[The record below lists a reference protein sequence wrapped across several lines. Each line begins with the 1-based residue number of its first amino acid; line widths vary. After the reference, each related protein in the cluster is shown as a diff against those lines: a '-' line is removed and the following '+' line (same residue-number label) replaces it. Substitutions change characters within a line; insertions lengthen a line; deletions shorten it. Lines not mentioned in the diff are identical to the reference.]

1 MYKVSLP
8 AFRKPKVVLSIGF
21 GLLIFL
27 MLLSVV
33 TLILIA
39 SALQGD
45 TALILDNYA
54 QSVRIVGQVQTNAT
68 YLRLLVRD
76 LITNPDTDRRRSL
89 RQQIDSVLNET
100 TGQFTKTL
108 YVKIQPEEGRSFQGY
123 IKTFDSYADAIR
135 SITDIVIEQHR
146 DSSMA
151 LYTEFIQPLRQQL
164 DSSSR
169 TLVATNLHASAVT
182 RDHIN
187 SLETEFLQIG
197 VAIAG
202 LSIIIS
208 FLIFYYV
215 AQRFRIAEKQRDDL
229 LQLLRERQRKIE
241 QLVVHMSTLEEDQRK
256 RFAQELHDAI
266 GHGLTVA
273 KFHIDSAKAEYD
285 RNKALAAEHLEKSL
299 ATIQQSLLETKRI
312 SYDMRPTL
320 LDDLG
325 LVAAVNQL
333 ITDFERRTGTKVS
346 KDFGTFTGRLRSI
359 VEITVYRIV
368 QEAFINIEKHADA
381 KNVSF
386 QMLVRDEGILVLSIT
401 DDGNGFDV
409 GEVVMEGSP
418 HLGLRNIL
426 ERGEL
431 IGGTVLVESRPG
443 KGCEINIEVPIDH
456 VKEVV

>member
-1 MYKVSLP
+1 MVI
-8 AFRKPKVVLSIGF
+8 SIGF
-21 GLLIFL
+21 GMLFFL

-33 TLILIA
+33 SLILIA

-45 TALILDNYA
+45 MALILDHYA
-54 QSVRIVGQVQTNAT
+54 QSVRIVGQVQTDAT

-76 LITNPDTDRRRSL
+76 LITTPDAAHRQSV
-89 RQQIDSVLNET
+89 RQQIDSLLNET
-100 TGQFTKTL
+100 TGQFSKTL
-108 YVKIQPEEGRSFQGY
+108 YVKVQPEEGRSFQEY

-135 SITDIVIEQHR
+135 SITDTIIEQRR

-151 LYTEFIQPLRQQL
+151 IYTEFVQPIRQAL
-164 DSSSR
+164 DEKSR
-169 TLVATNLHASAVT
+169 SLVSANLHASAVT
-182 RDHIN
+182 RDHIT

-197 VAIAG
+197 VGIAG
-202 LSIIIS
+202 LAIIIS
-208 FLIFYYV
+208 VLIYYYV
-215 AQRFRIAEKQRDDL
+215 SQRFRMAQKQRDDL
-229 LQLLRERQRKIE
+229 LNLLRERQKKIE
-241 QLVVHMSTLEEDQRK
+241 QLVIHMSTLEEDQRK

-273 KFHIDSAKAEYD
+273 KFHIDSARAEFE
-285 RNKALAAEHLEKSL
+285 RNRAVAADHLEKSL
-299 ATIQQSLLETKRI
+299 STIQQSLLETKRI

-325 LVAAVNQL
+325 LVAALNQL

-346 KDFGTFTGRLRSI
+346 RDFGSFSGRFRSI

-368 QEAFINIEKHADA
+368 QEAFINIEKHAEA
-381 KNVSF
+381 KHVSF
-386 QMLVRDEGILVLSIT
+386 QMFVRDEGVLVLSIT
-401 DDGNGFDV
+401 DDGKGFDV

-431 IGGTVLVESRPG
+431 MGGTVLVESRPG